1 MLFKISGRRK
11 TNFVEK
17 GGRRK
22 KLEGNTRPPPPSKK
36 LAAGLYTPQMR
47 RPMETNRKKRKDV
60 PARYSMGGGGVSV
73 LLKGGGEKGVRKKHM
88 SFFCFLSCFS
98 ALEGDGREKR
108 CLGGRESF
116 PDIHSLPATT
126 CPIDSTYPID
136 PKFVVVEDAEK

>member
-1 MLFKISGRRK
+1 M
-11 TNFVEK
+11 
-17 GGRRK
+17 
-22 KLEGNTRPPPPSKK
+22 
-36 LAAGLYTPQMR
+36 
-47 RPMETNRKKRKDV
+47 
-60 PARYSMGGGGVSV
+60 
-73 LLKGGGEKGVRKKHM
+73 RKKHM